1 MHDFLHWEKNLSVF
15 SLLFFSLKYSKDTRF
30 FGLGNSF
37 KRKRGRP
44 PLPSS
49 LCSCP
54 IHLASLLIATTLSV
68 ISCMISP
75 SLLNLTDFI
84 LIRHHHTCRLKKGSR
99 FDPQFPAIL
108 QKSIQVLPLSLFL
121 LGNFGFGWD
130 QCWVVLGSEF
140 CYLLESNARV
150 CWCLSPGVYEGVNA
164 FLLAQWIGLVGGC
177 PWGISPIWPEQW
189 IRSAR
194 ASRTW
199 RRILTAL

>member
-1 MHDFLHWEKNLSVF
+1 MTADYYRSAKRGCTNGELESTVCILYGLGPALSCFRLCTVPNGLCKCMIFCIEKKIYLF
-15 SLLFFSLKYSKDTRF
+15 SRFFFFSLKYSKDTRF

-121 LGNFGFGWD
+121 LGNFGFG
-130 QCWVVLGSEF
+130 
-140 CYLLESNARV
+140 
-150 CWCLSPGVYEGVNA
+150 
-164 FLLAQWIGLVGGC
+164 
-177 PWGISPIWPEQW
+177 
-189 IRSAR
+189 
-194 ASRTW
+194 
-199 RRILTAL
+199 